1 MAPETVTSE
10 RAERIWDGLDALL
23 ARTDGSALVFHRLE
37 PLAARRLRA
46 LGLPVP
52 PELVD
57 SERLGVAFSL
67 AGTAHLAR
75 ARRAVQGPLLV
86 VKGPE
91 LASRY
96 PDASLRIAR
105 DLDLVVPDPGATQDA
120 LLSAGYAE
128 SGDPA
133 LYARAPHLRPLAW
146 PDLPMVL
153 EVHRRP
159 NWPQWLEAPSAEE
172 LLAGAVP
179 SATGVD
185 GLLTPAPERHV
196 LVVAAH
202 AWMHGPLARARDL
215 LDVALLAGEADP
227 EETER
232 LARAWRIEKLWR
244 TTQALADSLFLGA
257 PPPRPLRSWAK
268 NLVEL
273 RERTVVEQ
281 HVARW
286 RGWFDAFPPPVA
298 LRASLDEVRADL
310 SPEPGETWG
319 TKLTRTRRAIR
330 NAFVRK
336 SAHDRDLG

>member
-1 MAPETVTSE
+1 MPPETVTSE
-10 RAERIWDGLDALL
+10 RTQRIWAGLDALL
-23 ARTDGSALVFHRLE
+23 ARADESALVFHRLE
-37 PLAARRLRA
+37 PLAARRLRL
-46 LGLPVP
+46 LGSPVP
-52 PELVD
+52 EELVE
-57 SERLGVAFSL
+57 SERLGAAFSL

-75 ARRAVQGPLLV
+75 ARRAVEGPLLL

-91 LASRY
+91 LGSRY
-96 PDASLRIAR
+96 PDPALRIAR
-105 DLDLVVPDPGATQDA
+105 DLDLVVPDPGSAQEA
-120 LLSAGYAE
+120 LLAAGYFE
-128 SGDPA
+128 SGDPE

-146 PDLPMVL
+146 PGLPMVL

-159 NWPQWLEAPSAEE
+159 NWPPRLDAPSAAE

-185 GLLTPAPERHV
+185 GLLAPAPERHV
-196 LVVAAH
+196 LVIAVH

-232 LARAWRIEKLWR
+232 VARAWRIEKLWR

-268 NLVEL
+268 NLTEV

-281 HVARW
+281 HVGRW
-286 RGWFDAFPPPVA
+286 RGWFDAFPTSLA
-298 LRASLDEVRADL
+298 IRASLDEVGADL

-319 TKLTRTRRAIR
+319 TKLTRSRRAVR

-336 SAHDRDLG
+336 SAHDRDLR